1 LRLSLKRAIIFL
13 YVPRIYFIR
22 RLISKMK
29 ELRIGIIG
37 TGMISNRHM
46 TIWSH
51 IPGTK
56 VVAGCDIDQAK
67 VRAWGERY
75 GIPQEDLY
83 VDFREMLKRD
93 DLDAIDVCVHNNL
106 HTPVSVA
113 VMKAGFPCYCEKPM
127 AASYA
132 DAKII
137 YDAAKATGQ
146 KLAVQLS
153 SIYNLQTR
161 LAKKMIEEGK
171 LGKLYHARSVGHR
184 REGRPGFDMPSFSRD
199 FISKEVGVHGPL
211 CDLGIY
217 HLSQMLYVMGMPQ
230 LDTVFGVSSADYYQ
244 DPRLLPPGLAYEVE
258 DLSVGIATFQ
268 NGVSLDI
275 YEDWAMHM
283 DEVGT
288 SFIAGSLGGLK
299 LIDVDTTGG
308 DLALSE
314 ARRLAGGSAQ
324 QPTLE
329 FFGYEDGLKTSKII
343 NCQENGRKEAQV
355 DPRIALYNDNQ
366 VHWAAYLRGE
376 LDDSTRIDSP
386 YIAMET
392 ALLSDAI
399 FISQAQHRSVTG
411 EEVRAMS
418 QSVALHRQETP
429 WGVIEYDF

>member
-1 LRLSLKRAIIFL
+1 
-13 YVPRIYFIR
+13 
-22 RLISKMK
+22 MK

-161 LAKKMIEEGK
+161 LA
-171 LGKLYHARSVGHR
+171 
-184 REGRPGFDMPSFSRD
+184 
-199 FISKEVGVHGPL
+199 
-211 CDLGIY
+211 
-217 HLSQMLYVMGMPQ
+217 
-230 LDTVFGVSSADYYQ
+230 
-244 DPRLLPPGLAYEVE
+244 
-258 DLSVGIATFQ
+258 
-268 NGVSLDI
+268 
-275 YEDWAMHM
+275 
-283 DEVGT
+283 
-288 SFIAGSLGGLK
+288 
-299 LIDVDTTGG
+299 
-308 DLALSE
+308 
-314 ARRLAGGSAQ
+314 
-324 QPTLE
+324 
-329 FFGYEDGLKTSKII
+329 
-343 NCQENGRKEAQV
+343 
-355 DPRIALYNDNQ
+355 
-366 VHWAAYLRGE
+366 
-376 LDDSTRIDSP
+376 
-386 YIAMET
+386 
-392 ALLSDAI
+392 
-399 FISQAQHRSVTG
+399 
-411 EEVRAMS
+411 
-418 QSVALHRQETP
+418 
-429 WGVIEYDF
+429 

>member
-1 LRLSLKRAIIFL
+1 
-13 YVPRIYFIR
+13 
-22 RLISKMK
+22 MK

-314 ARRLAGGSAQ
+314 ARRLAGGGAQ

-355 DPRIALYNDNQ
+355 DPRKIGRASCRER
-366 VHWAAYLRGE
+366 VWYL
-376 LDDSTRIDSP
+376 
-386 YIAMET
+386 
-392 ALLSDAI
+392 
-399 FISQAQHRSVTG
+399 V
-411 EEVRAMS
+411 
-418 QSVALHRQETP
+418 
-429 WGVIEYDF
+429 

>member
-1 LRLSLKRAIIFL
+1 
-13 YVPRIYFIR
+13 
-22 RLISKMK
+22 MK

-46 TIWSH
+46 TVWSN
-51 IPGTK
+51 IPGAK
-56 VVAGCDIDQAK
+56 VVAGCDIDEAK
-67 VRAWGERY
+67 VKAWGEQY
-75 GIPQEDLY
+75 GIPEENLY

-113 VMKAGFPCYCEKPM
+113 VMKAGYPCYCEKPM

-137 YDAAKATGQ
+137 YDCAKATGQ
-146 KLAVQLS
+146 KLAVQIS
-153 SIYNLQTR
+153 SLYNLQTR
-161 LAKKMIEEGK
+161 YAKKLIEEGK
-171 LGKLYHARSVGHR
+171 LGKIYHARSVGHR
-184 REGRPGFDMPSFSRD
+184 REGRPGFDMPMFSRD
-199 FISKEVGVHGPL
+199 FIKGDIGVHGPL

-217 HLSQMLYVMGMPQ
+217 HLAQMLYIMGMPE
-230 LDTVFGVSSADYYQ
+230 LDTVYGLSSADYYQ
-244 DPRLLPPGLAYEVE
+244 DPRLLPEGLTYDVE
-258 DLSVGIATFQ
+258 DLSVGIAKFK

-283 DEVGT
+283 DVVGS
-288 SFIAGSLGGLK
+288 SFVAGSMGGIK

-308 DLALSE
+308 ELAVPK
-314 ARRLAGGSAQ
+314 GGRIMGGGRVQ

-329 FFGYEDGLKTSKII
+329 FFGYEDGMKTSKII

-355 DPRIALYNDNQ
+355 EPRMALYNDNQ
-366 VHWAAYLRGE
+366 VHWKAYLEGE

-399 FISQAQHRSVTG
+399 FVSQALNRSVTAD
-411 EEVRAMS
+411 EVREMS
-418 QSVALHRQETP
+418 KSIALHKQETP

>member
-1 LRLSLKRAIIFL
+1 
-13 YVPRIYFIR
+13 
-22 RLISKMK
+22 MK

-37 TGMISNRHM
+37 TGMISHRHM
-46 TIWSH
+46 TVWSNV
-51 IPGTK
+51 PGTK
-56 VVAGCDIDQAK
+56 VVAGCDIDEAK
-67 VRAWGERY
+67 VKAWGEQY
-75 GIPQEDLY
+75 GIPEENLY

-113 VMKAGFPCYCEKPM
+113 VMKAGYPCYCEKPM

-146 KLAVQLS
+146 KLAVQIS

-161 LAKKMIEEGK
+161 YAKKMIEEGK

-184 REGRPGFDMPSFSRD
+184 REGRPGFDMPMFSRD
-199 FISKEVGVHGPL
+199 FIKKDIGVHGPL

-217 HLSQMLYVMGMPQ
+217 HLAQMLYIMGMPE
-230 LDTVFGVSSADYYQ
+230 LDTVYGLSSADYYQ
-244 DPRLLPPGLAYEVE
+244 DPRLLPEGLTYDVE
-258 DLSVGIATFQ
+258 DLSVGIAKFK
-268 NGVSLDI
+268 NGISLDI

-283 DEVGT
+283 DDVGT
-288 SFIAGSLGGLK
+288 SFIAGSMGGLK

-308 DLALSE
+308 DLAVPK
-314 ARRLAGGSAQ
+314 GGRIMGGGMAQ
-324 QPTLE
+324 RPTLE
-329 FFGYEDGLKTSKII
+329 FFGYEDGMKTSKII
-343 NCQENGRKEAQV
+343 DCQENGRKEAQV
-355 DPRIALYNDNQ
+355 EPRMALYNDNQ
-366 VHWAAYLRGE
+366 VHWAAYLRGD
-376 LDDSTRIDSP
+376 LDDTNRIDSP

-399 FISQAQHRSVTG
+399 FVSQALNRSVTAD
-411 EEVRAMS
+411 EVREMS
-418 QSVALHRQETP
+418 KSIALHRQETP